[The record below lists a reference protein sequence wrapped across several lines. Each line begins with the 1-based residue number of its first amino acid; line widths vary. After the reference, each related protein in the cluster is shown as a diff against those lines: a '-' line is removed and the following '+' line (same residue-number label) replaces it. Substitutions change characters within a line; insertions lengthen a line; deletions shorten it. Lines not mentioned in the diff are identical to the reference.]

1 MYKNEKRY
9 VNGYK
14 IISIVGARPQFIKL
28 APLSKALREEGLNEI
43 IVHTGQH
50 YDDNMSDIFFLS
62 STLARAL
69 TLSKFHIKLALFA
82 LGQKL
87 EFILLKQ

>member
-1 MYKNEKRY
+1 MYKNDKRD
-9 VNGYK
+9 VNGLK
-14 IISIVGARPQFIKL
+14 IVSIVGARPQFIKL

-62 STLARAL
+62 STLASVLA
-69 TLSKFHIKLALFA
+69 LSKFHIKLALFV

-87 EFILLKQ
+87 EFNLLK

>member
-1 MYKNEKRY
+1 MYKNDKRY

-14 IISIVGARPQFIKL
+14 IVSIVGARPQFIKL

-62 STLARAL
+62 STLASVLAS
-69 TLSKFHIKLALFA
+69 SKFHIKLALFIQ
-82 LGQKL
+82 GQKL
-87 EFILLKQ
+87 EFNLLK